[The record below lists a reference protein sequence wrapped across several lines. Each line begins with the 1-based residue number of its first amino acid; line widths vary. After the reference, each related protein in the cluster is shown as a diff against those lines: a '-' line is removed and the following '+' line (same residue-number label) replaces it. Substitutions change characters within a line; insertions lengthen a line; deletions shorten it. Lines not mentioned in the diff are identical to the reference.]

1 MPSKYEVLVEHKFAQ
16 QARDILG
23 GAGLGGASHGYAPT
37 PGYASDGQSD
47 GQQPPPTGS
56 PRTPG
61 NRQRD
66 WRRAIQASTSSAVR
80 GIAAERF
87 S

>member
-23 GAGLGGASHGYAPT
+23 GAGLGGAATHVRRPT
-37 PGYASDGQSD
+37 RYMPSDVQATGSS
-47 GQQPPPTGS
+47 PPPAGS
-56 PRTPG
+56 TPG

-66 WRRAIQASTSSAVR
+66 WRRAIQASTSSAVQ